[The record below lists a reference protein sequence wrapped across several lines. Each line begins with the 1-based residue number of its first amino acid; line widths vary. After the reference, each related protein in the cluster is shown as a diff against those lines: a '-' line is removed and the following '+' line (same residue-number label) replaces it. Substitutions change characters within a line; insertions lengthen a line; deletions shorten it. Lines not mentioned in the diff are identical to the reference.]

1 MVTMRVGRVS
11 AMDAVNRLATVDGIP
26 GLVPVLRHVTLGVGD
41 TAVVQLADG
50 RSWVQGVIGAT
61 APSAPTPDPGGVD
74 GAPTPPALPPA
85 QPVSEALR
93 PQWSGSWRDGAWR
106 TDTSDLYQG
115 DYTGRGINSG
125 GCWWGRLPSGL
136 LSAVVTLVRNAG
148 AGAGGALS
156 PTMTLLAGTSR
167 PAGAATVLSSVA
179 GPAIARGKSAQ
190 WTVPAGWLAQLDA
203 GTAGGIGI
211 TSGGSASPYLA
222 LVASGVG
229 MTLALSRNP

>member
-11 AMDAVNRLATVDGIP
+11 AWNSTTRLATVDGIP
-26 GLVPVLRHVTLGVGD
+26 GLVPVLRHVTLNVGD
-41 TAVVQLADG
+41 TAVVQQADG

-61 APSAPTPDPGGVD
+61 APSAPTPDPGV
-74 GAPTPPALPPA
+74 PTPALPPA

-93 PQWSGSWRDGAWR
+93 PQWSGSWRGGAWR

-125 GCWWGRLPSGL
+125 ACWWGRLPSGL

-167 PAGAATVLSSVA
+167 PAGAATVLASVV
-179 GPAIARGKSAQ
+179 GPAIERGKSAQ
-190 WTVPAGWLAQLDA
+190 WTVPAGWLAQMDA